1 MPYATKGRSEGA
13 GAGQPQRLLWSVA
26 WLNEAAGGQARLT
39 HRPFF
44 NPERKTESAWVPCEA
59 VNKLGSPFQCCS
71 EARTIAGAA
80 GASPYPRARVR
91 CSGSLPLADCIG
103 IDVSKDALEW
113 SVGSEGR
120 IQHTRN
126 EPRPI
131 AQLVRRL
138 ASLDP
143 VRIIVE
149 STGGYERKLVLKL
162 AEAGLPVVVVN
173 PRRVRGLGE
182 GMGILAKTDAI
193 DARLLALFGEKVEPP
208 VRPILQGT
216 ERLLA
221 DLVARRR
228 QLIAMVVAEKNR
240 RGPAPEPVRRTIDA
254 LLQTLDQHVREID
267 RKIEKALLEDSE
279 RAELSE
285 LLQTVPGV
293 GPGVARTLLIDLPEL
308 GYLGRREIA
317 SLVGVAPFA
326 RDSGTIRGSRR
337 IRGGRASVRTALYLA
352 AMTASRFNPVLRDL
366 YDRLRQA
373 GKPPKLAFVAVARK
387 LLTILNAIARE
398 KTAWQA

>member
-1 MPYATKGRSEGA
+1 MT
-13 GAGQPQRLLWSVA
+13 V
-26 WLNEAAGGQARLT
+26 
-39 HRPFF
+39 
-44 NPERKTESAWVPCEA
+44 
-59 VNKLGSPFQCCS
+59 
-71 EARTIAGAA
+71 
-80 GASPYPRARVR
+80 
-91 CSGSLPLADCIG
+91 CIG
-103 IDVSKDALEW
+103 IDVSKHALEW
-113 SVGSEGR
+113 SVGAEGR

-138 ASLDP
+138 AELDAE
-143 VRIIVE
+143 RIVVE

-173 PRRVRGLGE
+173 PRRVRRFGE

-193 DARLLALFGEKVEPP
+193 DARLLALFGGKVEPP
-208 VRPILQGT
+208 IRPILQGT

-240 RGPAPEPVRRTIDA
+240 RDTAAEPVRRTIDA
-254 LLQTLDQHVREID
+254 LLRTLDQHIRDLD
-267 RKIEKALLEDSE
+267 RKIEKPLLEDSE

-285 LLQTVPGV
+285 LLQTVPGS
-293 GPGVARTLLIDLPEL
+293 ARTLLIDLPEL
-308 GYLGRREIA
+308 GHLGRREIA

-326 RDSGTIRGSRR
+326 KDSGTIRGSRR

-352 AMTASRFNPVLRDL
+352 AMTASRFNPVLREL
-366 YDRLRQA
+366 YERLRQA